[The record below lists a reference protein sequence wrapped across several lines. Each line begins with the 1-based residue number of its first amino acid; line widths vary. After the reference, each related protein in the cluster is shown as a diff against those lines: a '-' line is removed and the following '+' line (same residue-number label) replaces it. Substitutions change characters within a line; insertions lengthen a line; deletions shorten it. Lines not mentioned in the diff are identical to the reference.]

1 MSVIECPVC
10 GRKYRFDDAKM
21 IKEKIKV
28 KCRKCENIFVISR
41 EMFPST
47 GTETSPSPQSVGKPP
62 PPPPEDV
69 TPMTLAIKKIPHD
82 TARLSIATRLMPLTG
97 ERLPALSRKL
107 LKTPALFHFEM
118 TPTKAENLLNA
129 IESTGA
135 DAEFS
140 HRDVSRQSRRQ
151 GPQDLPKGRW
161 KKWAAAA
168 VLAFCLVVV
177 GGLSY
182 HMYRE
187 IQKTH
192 ALEQRGIDSV
202 IPKGALFYIRFK
214 DLERNWQEI
223 QENVVN
229 RGFGSLFESLKS
241 TRPVQ
246 DLLSK
251 KRDWESSMGI
261 PFFHPD
267 LMDLIGSDMRVALY
281 GGNGS
286 QRPQFV
292 LTLKGNLKIKLL
304 ETLGEWFPL
313 WREKVSARKMA
324 MEHMVYA
331 FQPQGLGREIY
342 FFSEGMIYV
351 VSTSPDLIQ
360 MSTSLVE
367 GQLPTRNSL
376 RSVSLLSKKGERTG
390 INQIGLFY
398 VGLKNLIGSW
408 SGKKRSNNG
417 ALFIKYL
424 EGYGDLVGTIS
435 YGRGLVL
442 ESTMTMHRDRLDQ
455 PLRALLEC
463 PPAPNKTLAYV
474 PRNTIVYASNNSLD
488 LGAYFSW
495 LRKDLKEDRDFSGVL
510 DKILS
515 ETRTKTGV
523 DIEKEILPFLGKEIS
538 YAVMG
543 PNEKGGVRFPGIQL
557 FFEVKNRSKVE
568 ASIQRLLHKPMIRSW
583 FKEIGVDLIST
594 NHDDVSIT
602 SLRYQGNDMGL
613 FFLSAITPCY
623 AFVDDFLVIGTGIE
637 NLKEMVDLSKGR
649 GVSMLKDRRFNETKR
664 LFRDRNNGMAYVDLK
679 AVSRLLRE
687 FITRGPLA
695 GAGFAEAGGR
705 KAEDLQTFFQ
715 VLETLNYVR
724 SETEFGGDRVRFLV
738 YVALCD
744 TG

>member
-1 MSVIECPVC
+1 
-10 GRKYRFDDAKM
+10 
-21 IKEKIKV
+21 
-28 KCRKCENIFVISR
+28 
-41 EMFPST
+41 
-47 GTETSPSPQSVGKPP
+47 VG
-62 PPPPEDV
+62 
-69 TPMTLAIKKIPHD
+69 
-82 TARLSIATRLMPLTG
+82 
-97 ERLPALSRKL
+97 
-107 LKTPALFHFEM
+107 
-118 TPTKAENLLNA
+118 
-129 IESTGA
+129 
-135 DAEFS
+135 
-140 HRDVSRQSRRQ
+140 
-151 GPQDLPKGRW
+151 
-161 KKWAAAA
+161 A
-168 VLAFCLVVV
+168 V
-177 GGLSY
+177 
-182 HMYRE
+182 
-187 IQKTH
+187 
-192 ALEQRGIDSV
+192 
-202 IPKGALFYIRFK
+202 
-214 DLERNWQEI
+214 
-223 QENVVN
+223 
-229 RGFGSLFESLKS
+229 
-241 TRPVQ
+241 
-246 DLLSK
+246 
-251 KRDWESSMGI
+251 
-261 PFFHPD
+261 
-267 LMDLIGSDMRVALY
+267 
-281 GGNGS
+281 
-286 QRPQFV
+286 
-292 LTLKGNLKIKLL
+292 
-304 ETLGEWFPL
+304 
-313 WREKVSARKMA
+313 
-324 MEHMVYA
+324 
-331 FQPQGLGREIY
+331 
-342 FFSEGMIYV
+342 YV